1 MKKALYIIFL
11 ITIITFCG
19 CTYQDTAKNASS
31 SESVAK
37 ETESSAPITTIT
49 PTIPTSTIIATSS
62 VNIIT
67 PTAPIY
73 TVTPNAQAT
82 FTLTKADY
90 NKLKSPLTVLA
101 IANEYSP
108 DLDYDIKNGLTKEN
122 IDNYVIL
129 IADCFDYFYPIN
141 TIEYVEKDNKAYYE
155 TDNQKYG
162 VKKGDVYF
170 AEGKNYIPQKV
181 INLILLS
188 TFGEEA
194 LKKYNLNENIFDGMD
209 YRPDLV
215 NGIYIFSLGDP
226 GFDYGNL
233 GKLNLPVKGNGDT
246 EFKTNY
252 KITYYDDPADNF
264 SVTFKLRKDDSS
276 EWGYNITAFNMQK
289 VE

>member
-1 MKKALYIIFL
+1 MKKVLSIIIL
-11 ITIITFCG
+11 ITILTFCG
-19 CTYQDTAKNASS
+19 CTYQNTEKNTSS
-31 SESVAK
+31 SGTVAK
-37 ETESSAPITTIT
+37 ETESTAPITTIT
-49 PTIPTSTIIATSS
+49 PAVPTSTVIPTSS
-62 VNIIT
+62 VSTIT
-67 PTAPIY
+67 PTAPIH
-73 TVTPNAQAT
+73 TVTPNAKAT

-90 NKLKSPLTVLA
+90 KKLKSPLTVLA

-129 IADCFDYFYPIN
+129 IADCFDYFYPVN

-181 INLILLS
+181 INSILIS
-188 TFGEEA
+188 TFGEEV
-194 LKKYNLNENIFDGMD
+194 LKGYDLNENIFDGMD

-226 GFDYGNL
+226 GIDYGDL
-233 GKLNLPVKGNGDT
+233 GTLNLPISGNENT
-246 EFKTNY
+246 EFKTSY
-252 KITYYDDPADNF
+252 KITYYVDPADNF
-264 SVTFKLRKDDSS
+264 SVTFKFKKDDTS